1 MKSALTVFT
10 HYNALIKIRG
20 EISWSLSDLY
30 RVADFF
36 EVVITDLLPPRRVP
50 QTQETPGSLSRTEG
64 SNLVAGVGFEPTT
77 SGSVVKINA
86 WNGSLWRYKNGS
98 WQAQHIFLTP
108 KTAHPHTQLRS
119 CPQAGLTAL
128 LDLRAAN
135 RVSRLNKQSRSIQH
149 QQDDRI

>member
-36 EVVITDLLPPRRVP
+36 EVVITDLLPPPRRVP

-77 SGSVVKINA
+77 SG
-86 WNGSLWRYKNGS
+86 L
-98 WQAQHIFLTP
+98 
-108 KTAHPHTQLRS
+108 
-119 CPQAGLTAL
+119 
-128 LDLRAAN
+128 
-135 RVSRLNKQSRSIQH
+135 
-149 QQDDRI
+149 

>member
-77 SGSVVKINA
+77 SG
-86 WNGSLWRYKNGS
+86 L
-98 WQAQHIFLTP
+98 
-108 KTAHPHTQLRS
+108 
-119 CPQAGLTAL
+119 
-128 LDLRAAN
+128 
-135 RVSRLNKQSRSIQH
+135 
-149 QQDDRI
+149 